1 MASYDDRDG
10 GRFAAPFYNY
20 QTPPSSAGSNPPA
33 RVYAEGGSIRAAI
46 RAAGRVFTGQT
57 HMDALARAAEKLPP
71 DVYARVQGDADNRG
85 FIDHRG
91 RFLDRDQAGQYA
103 RDFGLLDKDAPDW
116 TREPGAPLISE
127 YLPYRNDQG
136 YAAGGPARSPYE
148 RFIDGDDR
156 DADMYGAM
164 RRQAP
169 LPVPHSWREMP
180 NTGRSL
186 KEAGRRL
193 MNVDT
198 SLEPEDL
205 ARIGA
210 NVSQFLAPDATRF
223 TREMGPAGAP
233 LDVANVVTSAS
244 GKLPALAIQG
254 GLGIYDTLMHPSEDT
269 GPETPQELPPEV
281 GMRGYAE
288 GGPLKFITG
297 LARKFGAA
305 SEEAGKSV
313 RDYTTLTG
321 REALSYG
328 KERTPLDR
336 LPFEP
341 GSQFSVTPSKR
352 AIDYMTDQ
360 DEPFFSIH
368 SHPVVSDLDTPAWKS
383 MVGTGRISP
392 TGASTIMKEGR
403 AFGLA
408 YPSVGDLQ
416 FLRGNSPDFHTMM
429 IEGAGADNNRVS
441 LSGNTDALNRGIDFM
456 RGRVNT
462 KDAGISDRI
471 QDIHKD
477 LGLRPSDRSPFSL
490 FMNDALSRRG
500 IDTSMDAAGQASN
513 GMPYSDLL
521 KNYRDALGT
530 HMPESWESHG
540 GPIEYHNEIG
550 KVGKAIRT
558 IRNSFGSL
566 QGARMEQ
573 AADLANLDRYSM
585 KGLLDTFSPTGEYRN
600 SLYTTLPPYAFEDY
614 AKQLPASAADKVPY
628 PRFSHSMP
636 GNEYRR
642 MSRDDMTQDEYL
654 NRLANHIQTKGMDE
668 PPELWMYKNPDD
680 MTAIEGHEGRH
691 RMRAMDRMG
700 DQSSLVRLNNV
711 NPKEFGRDPV
721 EDAVERMQQKY
732 LPQGANTPILPE
744 DLHEMQRPPLRLGS
758 EAFARGGGV
767 EYHADLGPVGKGLT
781 TLLRDTVGKPN
792 TVKLPG
798 GFQMPA
804 HPIKEF
810 EDVAHKFATRYGN
823 DYPITSYPKLD
834 EDRARKIAQGYEDMR
849 HDPSDPRVKRAYDAL
864 IDETMDQYRALEG
877 TGAKFE
883 FLKHGEGDPYAASPS
898 LGYKDLVQNGRLKV
912 FPTEQGYG
920 TQTDISDNP
929 LLKRVGRVGD
939 LDNATANDAFRVVH
953 DALGHFGPGNP
964 FFRAPGEERAWL
976 NHMRAYSPDAVPA
989 ATSETRGQN
998 SWVNFGPQSAAN
1010 KGASGADTVYAD
1022 QKAGLLPDWMWDPN
1036 GSDVER
1042 HKDLGPVGQAI
1053 GRAAKYLIDP
1063 ARESFPGIYK
1073 PSSELVSDARARLIA
1088 DPGQEGNMY
1097 KLFGHT
1103 RNSLDELSQG
1113 NRDLDSIRPF
1123 LQPHPFNLSG
1133 TASSSPRALTNPNAG
1148 RLRSALSAG
1157 LSDPDIK
1164 LTRSWYEMSPLW
1176 DRMRELGT
1184 GDRAM
1189 TDLNNRT
1196 AVMSAG
1202 SDPKTE
1208 INRGFYANWLAK
1220 HGRLD
1225 DFVRYGGVPEHERLS
1240 GDFPEELMG
1249 LQGHAYHGTAQVPNL
1264 LDYENTGRLWP
1275 ANHKVPT
1282 YAAATD
1288 PHFPYSDRP
1297 IADSHFN
1304 RILGFPDVS
1313 TATTDAVRR
1322 GVPSNTEYSDIV
1334 PWFSDKVAGR
1344 LGMRPR
1350 DAQALLWNLGG
1361 PQTGVRYI
1369 GPSKLEMISNHMADV
1384 AEKRGI
1390 HPEEARD
1397 LLLSGEIGGSSGGT
1411 RMPPR
1416 GATMS
1421 VPDMSGIHDAPYDF
1435 SQIPEPNARGGSV
1448 DDSMLGWKSM
1458 FFDSHGGE
1466 IGHGHFGS
1474 EI

>member
-10 GRFAAPFYNY
+10 GRFAAPFYNF
-20 QTPPSSAGSNPPA
+20 QTAPSSAGSNPPA
-33 RVYAEGGSIRAAI
+33 QVYA
-46 RAAGRVFTGQT
+46 T
-57 HMDALARAAEKLPP
+57 
-71 DVYARVQGDADNRG
+71 
-85 FIDHRG
+85 
-91 RFLDRDQAGQYA
+91 
-103 RDFGLLDKDAPDW
+103 
-116 TREPGAPLISE
+116 
-127 YLPYRNDQG
+127 
-136 YAAGGPARSPYE
+136 GGPARSPYE

-156 DADMYGAM
+156 DAGMYDAM
-164 RRQAP
+164 DRHRP
-169 LPVPHSWREMP
+169 FPVTHSWHRMP

-205 ARIGA
+205 ARIVRGA
-210 NVSQFLAPDATRF
+210 ADFLPDATRF
-223 TREMGPAGAP
+223 TRQMGPVGAP

-254 GLGIYDTLMHPSEDT
+254 GLGVWDALTSPSEDT
-269 GPETPQELPPEV
+269 VTPQELPPEV
-281 GMRGYAE
+281 GMRGYAD
-288 GGPLKFITG
+288 G
-297 LARKFGAA
+297 
-305 SEEAGKSV
+305 
-313 RDYTTLTG
+313 
-321 REALSYG
+321 
-328 KERTPLDR
+328 
-336 LPFEP
+336 
-341 GSQFSVTPSKR
+341 
-352 AIDYMTDQ
+352 
-360 DEPFFSIH
+360 
-368 SHPVVSDLDTPAWKS
+368 
-383 MVGTGRISP
+383 
-392 TGASTIMKEGR
+392 
-403 AFGLA
+403 
-408 YPSVGDLQ
+408 
-416 FLRGNSPDFHTMM
+416 
-429 IEGAGADNNRVS
+429 
-441 LSGNTDALNRGIDFM
+441 
-456 RGRVNT
+456 
-462 KDAGISDRI
+462 
-471 QDIHKD
+471 
-477 LGLRPSDRSPFSL
+477 
-490 FMNDALSRRG
+490 
-500 IDTSMDAAGQASN
+500 
-513 GMPYSDLL
+513 
-521 KNYRDALGT
+521 
-530 HMPESWESHG
+530 
-540 GPIEYHNEIG
+540 G
-550 KVGKAIRT
+550 KVAKAIRT

-573 AADLANLDRYSM
+573 AADLANLDRYST
-585 KGLLDTFSPTGEYRN
+585 KGLLDTFNPMSGKGEYRN
-600 SLYTTLPPYAFEDY
+600 SLFTTLPPYAFEDY
-614 AKQLPASAADKVPY
+614 ALPLPESASRAVPY
-628 PRFSHSMP
+628 PRFQSMP
-636 GNEYRR
+636 RSAGR
-642 MSRDDMTQDEYL
+642 MPSRQDQTQEAYL
-654 NRLANHIQTKGMDE
+654 DRLASHIQSKGMDR
-668 PPELWMYKNPDD
+668 PPELWMYKTPESYGEESPQGSLFSNTPLIGSPRPTG
-680 MTAIEGHEGRH
+680 MTGIEGHEGRH
-691 RMRAMDRMG
+691 RMRAMENMG
-700 DQSSLVRLNNV
+700 DDVALVRLNNV

-721 EDAVERMQQKY
+721 EEAVQRMQDKF
-732 LPQGANTPILPE
+732 LPQGADTPIIPQ
-744 DLHEMQRPPLRLGS
+744 HFIPQPPLRLGS

-781 TLLRDTVGKPN
+781 TILREAAGKPS

-810 EDVAHKFATRYGN
+810 EDVAHKFATRYGT

-834 EDRARKIAQGYEDMR
+834 EDRARKIAQGYEDMK

-898 LGYKDLVQNGRLKV
+898 LGYRDLVQNGRLKV

-920 TQTDISDNP
+920 TQTDIGDNP

-976 NHMRAYSPDAVPA
+976 NHMRSYSSDAIPA

-1022 QKAGLLPDWMWDPN
+1022 QKAGLLPEWMWQQD
-1036 GSDVER
+1036 DVEH

-1073 PSSELVSDARARLIA
+1073 PAPELVSDARSRLIA

-1123 LQPHPFNLSG
+1123 LQSPPFNLSG
-1133 TASSSPRALTNPNAG
+1133 TAKTSPRVLTNTNAA
-1148 RLRSALSAG
+1148 RLRGALSAG

-1220 HGRLD
+1220 QGRLD
-1225 DFVRYGGVPEHERLS
+1225 DFLRYHVIPEEERS
-1240 GDFPEELMG
+1240 ADFPDELRG
-1249 LQGHAYHGTAQVPNL
+1249 LKGHSYGRTAQAPNL
-1264 LDYENTGRLWP
+1264 LDYEETGRLWP
-1275 ANHKVPT
+1275 ASHKVPT

-1288 PHFPYSDRP
+1288 PRFPYSDRP
-1297 IADSHFN
+1297 VADSHFN
-1304 RILGFPDVS
+1304 RILGYPDVS
-1313 TATTDAVRR
+1313 TADTAAVRN
-1322 GVPSNTEYSDIV
+1322 GVMSNTEYSDTV
-1334 PWFSDKVAGR
+1334 PWFNDKVAGR

-1369 GPSKLEMISNHMADV
+1369 GPSKLEMIANHMADV
-1384 AEKRGI
+1384 AERRGI

-1416 GATMS
+1416 GAAMS

-1435 SQIPEPNARGGSV
+1435 NHIPEPNARGGRV
-1448 DDSMLGWKSM
+1448 DDDMLGWKSM

-1466 IGHGHFGS
+1466 IGHGYFGS
-1474 EI
+1474 KI

>member
-1 MASYDDRDG
+1 MDSFDDRDG
-10 GRFAAPFYNY
+10 GRFSAPFYNF
-20 QTPPSSAGSNPPA
+20 QTPPSHAGSNPPA
-33 RVYAEGGSIRAAI
+33 RVYAG
-46 RAAGRVFTGQT
+46 
-57 HMDALARAAEKLPP
+57 
-71 DVYARVQGDADNRG
+71 
-85 FIDHRG
+85 
-91 RFLDRDQAGQYA
+91 
-103 RDFGLLDKDAPDW
+103 
-116 TREPGAPLISE
+116 
-127 YLPYRNDQG
+127 
-136 YAAGGPARSPYE
+136 GGPARSPYE

-156 DADMYGAM
+156 DAAMYDAM
-164 RRQAP
+164 QRNKYRP
-169 LPVPHSWREMP
+169 LPAPHSWREMP

-198 SLEPEDL
+198 SIEPEDL
-205 ARIGA
+205 ARMGVGVA
-210 NVSQFLAPDATRF
+210 QFLAPDATRF
-223 TREMGPAGAP
+223 TKEIGPVGAP

-254 GLGIYDTLMHPSEDT
+254 GLGIWDTLMSPSEDS
-269 GPETPQELPPEV
+269 GPATPQELPPEV
-281 GMRGYAE
+281 GMRGRGFAD
-288 GGPLKFITG
+288 GGKVAKG
-297 LARKFGAA
+297 LMRMIRDEMGKRPEIVWHG
-305 SEEAGKSV
+305 SPSGDLRGGSYGLHVGTEEAAKQALEARIGRPADPPDIGTWDGTRRLGDTLLKGQPEYGIPDHMYGSEGRLSSYSNSDPIPRDVRPSV
-313 RDYTTLTG
+313 DPYHLVG
-321 REALSYG
+321 
-328 KERTPLDR
+328 
-336 LPFEP
+336 
-341 GSQFSVTPSKR
+341 
-352 AIDYMTDQ
+352 
-360 DEPFFSIH
+360 
-368 SHPVVSDLDTPAWKS
+368 S
-383 MVGTGRISP
+383 MVNTRLNPYEDFQANGRMAGNI
-392 TGASTIMKEGR
+392 K
-403 AFGLA
+403 
-408 YPSVGDLQ
+408 
-416 FLRGNSPDFHTMM
+416 RGN
-429 IEGAGADNNRVS
+429 A
-441 LSGNTDALNRGIDFM
+441 
-456 RGRVNT
+456 
-462 KDAGISDRI
+462 
-471 QDIHKD
+471 
-477 LGLRPSDRSPFSL
+477 
-490 FMNDALSRRG
+490 RRG
-500 IDTSMDAAGQASN
+500 IYYGNISEDEGSISAALPSAKHLEPIDIPDEFQ
-513 GMPYSDLL
+513 PYAD
-521 KNYRDALGT
+521 G
-530 HMPESWESHG
+530 
-540 GPIEYHNEIG
+540 G
-550 KVGKAIRT
+550 KVAKAIRT

-573 AADLANLDRYSM
+573 AADLANLDRYST
-585 KGLLDTFSPTGEYRN
+585 KGLLDTFSPTGEGRN

-614 AKQLPASAADKVPY
+614 AKQLPNGATDKVPY
-628 PRFSHSMP
+628 PRWDNQPSFP
-636 GNEYRR
+636 KRGRR
-642 MSRDDMTQDEYL
+642 IRNSTQDALEDLDEPTYD
-654 NRLANHIQTKGMDE
+654 NYIDRLANHIRSNGMDT
-668 PPELWMYKNPDD
+668 PPELWMYKTIGEGGTELPSSHPFAGVPAGGEPLPQG

-711 NPKEFGRDPV
+711 NPREFGRDPV
-721 EDAVERMQQKY
+721 EEAVERMQQKY

-744 DLHEMQRPPLRLGS
+744 DLYESGRPPLRLGS
-758 EAFARGGGV
+758 EAFEKGGVV

-804 HPIKEF
+804 RPIKEF

-823 DYPITSYPKLD
+823 EYPITSYPKLD

-883 FLKHGEGDPYAASPS
+883 FLKPGEGDPYAASPS
-898 LGYKDLVQNGRLKV
+898 LGYRDLVQNGRLKV

-976 NHMRAYSPDAVPA
+976 NHMRSYSPDAVPA

-998 SWVNFGPQSAAN
+998 SWVNFGPQSATN

-1022 QKAGLLPDWMWDPN
+1022 QKAGLLPEWMWDPN
-1036 GSDVER
+1036 GSDVEH

-1073 PSSELVSDARARLIA
+1073 PPPELVSDARSRLIA

-1123 LQPHPFNLSG
+1123 LQTHPFNLSG
-1133 TASSSPRALTNPNAG
+1133 TASSSSRALTNPNAA
-1148 RLRSALSAG
+1148 RLRGALSAG
-1157 LSDPDIK
+1157 LADPDIK

-1264 LDYENTGRLWP
+1264 LDYEHTGRLWP

-1334 PWFSDKVAGR
+1334 PWFNDKVAGR

-1369 GPSKLEMISNHMADV
+1369 GPSKLEMIANHMADV
-1384 AEKRGI
+1384 AERRGI

-1421 VPDMSGIHDAPYDF
+1421 VPDMSGIKDAPYDF
-1435 SQIPEPNARGGSV
+1435 SQIPEPNARGGKI
-1448 DDSMLGWKSM
+1448 DDDMLGWKSM
-1458 FFDSHGGE
+1458 FFDAHGGE
-1466 IGHGHFGS
+1466 IGHGYFGS
-1474 EI
+1474 KI